1 MLLSHLEARPW
12 TNLPQGGTA
21 GLLVMFTPGNC
32 YLQATTWLRVLI
44 PKTRSKREGIA
55 QWGRGFLFRCFLGVR
70 GDTAYKHFF
79 FNGGGR
85 GENIHVWNK
94 ILINKDQLYYLI
106 KIGWRHKCWSKCDAN
121 ETNAQTR
128 ERSPRKSERLSVGRI
143 EQRRRPHVGLKQTK
157 MNRGWLT
164 PKLSADLRSAGYWHR
179 QASAVHEKWEQV
191 LKAAV

>member
-1 MLLSHLEARPW
+1 MLLSHLEALPW
-12 TNLPQGGTA
+12 TYLPQGSTA
-21 GLLVMFTPGNC
+21 GLLVMFTLGNC

-44 PKTRSKREGIA
+44 PKTRNKRGGITR
-55 QWGRGFLFRCFLGVR
+55 GRRFLPRCFLGVR
-70 GDTAYKHFF
+70 RDSQWTFFF
-79 FNGGGR
+79 FNGGGW

-106 KIGWRHKCWSKCDAN
+106 KIGWRHIHWSKCDAN
-121 ETNAQTR
+121 ETNAQTQ
-128 ERSPRKSERLSVGRI
+128 ERSSRKSERLSVGRI
-143 EQRRRPHVGLKQTK
+143 EQRRLPHVGLKQTK

-164 PKLSADLRSAGYWHR
+164 PKLSADPRLAGYWQR